1 MSRRR
6 GTTPGHWAT
15 WPRRC
20 VRRCVQGL
28 PVGLLAGRIG
38 PLARAWCC
46 LWQGLRRQVQM
57 PGEEEGGGLGL
68 LVSLPLLPLLSLT
81 QRCPALSC
89 HQRQSGKDACGE
101 WDTAG
106 KGSQGL
112 APPARSRLG
121 DMSSGRWETGRK
133 VAKERRAYAEWK
145 SNTEKLIMTLS
156 GKF

>member
-1 MSRRR
+1 
-6 GTTPGHWAT
+6 
-15 WPRRC
+15 
-20 VRRCVQGL
+20 
-28 PVGLLAGRIG
+28 
-38 PLARAWCC
+38 
-46 LWQGLRRQVQM
+46 M